1 MTLLPADL
9 SKIDAIFKMK
19 DWKRTDDDLFNNIC
33 SAVEL
38 LDKKEKDLFF
48 FLTSK
53 FLRIYDID
61 YFPKIGKAIEQL
73 NIPQNTKQ
81 IIIVPLL
88 REKDF
93 DRIKSSCMFVYPLKQ
108 QLKQIF
114 HIKQPIYTFSNY
126 RSISRPINEHTLFII
141 PDDFIGSGTSA
152 REFIEELRS
161 KYGNVNIAFV
171 TIASLETGENLLESL
186 NCEVY
191 SCHHLKKGIQDDETI
206 DDDKK
211 SEYYKILHNLS
222 ERLGILPQYEKGLYD
237 SEALISL
244 LKIPNNTFGLYWCV
258 SKKGEKLKWPQMFQR
273 F

>member
-19 DWKRTDDDLFNNIC
+19 DWKRTDDDLFDNIC

-73 NIPQNTKQ
+73 NIPKNITQ

-93 DRIKSSCMFVYPLKQ
+93 NCAKSSSMFLYNLKL
-108 QLKQIF
+108 QLKQIC
-114 HIKQPIYTFSNY
+114 HLILPIYTFSNY
-126 RSISRPINEHTLFII
+126 KNISKPIDEQTLFII

-191 SCHHLKKGIQDDETI
+191 SCHHLKKGIKDDETI
-206 DDDKK
+206 DNNKK
-211 SEYYKILHNLS
+211 NEYYKILHHLS
-222 ERLGILPQYEKGLYD
+222 ERLGIRPEYEKGLYD

-258 SKKGEKLKWPQMFQR
+258 SKKGKKLKWPQMFQR

>member
-19 DWKRTDDDLFNNIC
+19 DWKRDDDDLFDNIC
-33 SAVEL
+33 HAVDL
-38 LDKKEKDLFF
+38 LEDDEKDLFF

-53 FLRIYDID
+53 FLRVYYVD
-61 YFPKIGKAIEQL
+61 YPLKIGKAIEQL
-73 NIPQNTKQ
+73 NIPKNITQ

-88 REKDF
+88 IEKDF
-93 DRIKSSCMFVYPLKQ
+93 NRIKSSSTFLYPLKQ
-108 QLKQIF
+108 LLRQIC
-114 HIKQPIYTFSNY
+114 HTTLPIYYSSNY
-126 RSISRPINEHTLFII
+126 KSISQPINEHTLFII
-141 PDDFIGSGTSA
+141 PDDFIGSGSSA
-152 REFIEELRS
+152 REFIEELRG
-161 KYGNVNIAFV
+161 KYGNVNMVFV
-171 TIASLETGENLLESL
+171 SIASLETGENLLKSL

-191 SCHHLKKGIQDDETI
+191 SYHHLKKGIQDDETI